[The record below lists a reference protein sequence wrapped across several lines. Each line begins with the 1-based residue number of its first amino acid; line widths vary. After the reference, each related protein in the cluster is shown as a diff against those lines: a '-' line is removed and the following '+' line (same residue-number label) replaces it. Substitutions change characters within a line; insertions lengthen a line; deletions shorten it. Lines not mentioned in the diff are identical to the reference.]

1 MDSKR
6 LISLDAFRGFTVA
19 AMILVNYPGTW
30 TNIYAP
36 LRHAEWNGITPTD
49 LIFPFFLFIVG
60 VSIAFAYTKQLTANA
75 PMRQVY
81 TKLVFRAIK
90 IYAVGIILNLIPDFN
105 FAELR
110 YAGVLQRIAVV
121 FLACGILFLTT
132 QWKTQVIVAATI
144 LVGYCMAMMLIPT
157 PGYPTAMLEPGI
169 NLAAWVDGQW
179 MPGKLW
185 HQTWDPEGILSTFPA
200 MATTIIGMLTGTFL
214 LGSKTWEQKVVL
226 LMVMGFAVTII
237 GSVWG
242 WFFPINK
249 NLWTSSFVLFTGGL
263 ALMTLGALIYLVD
276 VLAHKKWVSVGV
288 AFGSNAIAIYVLAAL
303 LGTVLYGINLG
314 DKSASSHLLHF
325 CIHQLHFSSELASFT
340 VATVFV
346 GLNYVA
352 AYILYRK
359 KIFIK
364 L

>member
-19 AMILVNYPGTW
+19 AMILVNYPGSW
-30 TNIYAP
+30 GYIYAP

-60 VSIAFAYTKQLTANA
+60 VSIAFAYTKQLNANA
-75 PMRQVY
+75 PLRQVY
-81 TKLVFRAIK
+81 TKLVIRALK
-90 IYAVGIILNLIPDFN
+90 IFAVGLILNLIPDFN
-105 FAELR
+105 ITELR

-121 FLACGILFLTT
+121 FLACGILFLATR
-132 QWKTQVIVAATI
+132 WKTQIIVAATI

-179 MPGKLW
+179 LPGKLW
-185 HQTWDPEGILSTFPA
+185 HQTWDPEGILSTLPA
-200 MATTIIGMLTGTFL
+200 MATTIMGMLTGIFL
-214 LGSKTWEQKVVL
+214 LGNKTWEQKVVA
-226 LMVMGFAVTII
+226 LMVVGFAVTIA
-237 GSVWG
+237 GYVWG

-276 VLAHKKWVSVGV
+276 VLAHKKWVSIGV

-303 LGTVLYGINLG
+303 LGIVLYGIDLG
-314 DKSASSHLLHF
+314 DKSASSHLLIF
-325 CIHQLHFSSELASFT
+325 LIDQLHFSNELASLT
-340 VATVFV
+340 VALLFV
-346 GLNYVA
+346 ALNYVVA
-352 AYILYRK
+352 HILHRK